1 MMDRE
6 LLWHGFAVS
15 AAHPYFYVTVIM
27 ADADCAFVLL
37 YYTYYAGFISLFV
50 SYFCYYCCHTP
61 V

>member
-15 AAHPYFYVTVIM
+15 AAHPYLYVTIIM

-37 YYTYYAGFISLFV
+37 LL
-50 SYFCYYCCHTP
+50 HTLCRLYLA
-61 V
+61 VC